1 MATQHSPL
9 YARTLDF
16 RSSLVRQIECCIR
29 QGSAPD
35 LSVKEPFRLLHMS
48 TWTSGQQL
56 CISYT
61 LMLLQLSA
69 SSVLILV
76 NKWILTVVGF
86 NFPIALSSLGMLF
99 SSVATFLLI
108 DVFQV
113 WSIPEETRKAV
124 TWQFHI
130 TRMWPVA
137 AVNAITLS
145 TGNYAY
151 LYLSVSIIQVL
162 KSFTPVIT
170 LAILVALRMASPR
183 VPLVASVSII
193 TAGCA
198 MAAWGEV
205 NAAGKSTAFGIGIF
219 LLSELAECIRVVL
232 IQYFV
237 EGRGHVQLNAIST
250 LYYMAPPTFVVAQ
263 LIAIPLEYPGLLHH
277 GGLGILHHRWMVFA
291 GASSMGFAVNL
302 LAFLVIQTANGGSLT
317 FKSAQM
323 VKNALLVVVS
333 AHLFSNVIAPTV
345 IVGYIISLIGFAW
358 YTCVSTQ
365 IKRQQPDK

>member
-1 MATQHSPL
+1 MECFVRHG
-9 YARTLDF
+9 
-16 RSSLVRQIECCIR
+16 SLNDA
-29 QGSAPD
+29 GSAE
-35 LSVKEPFRLLHMS
+35 LSAREPFRLLQMS

-56 CISYT
+56 VISYT
-61 LMLLQLSA
+61 LMLLQLSV

-99 SSVATFLLI
+99 SSVATYLLI
-108 DVFQV
+108 DVFHV
-113 WSIPEETRKAV
+113 CSIPEETRKAV
-124 TWQFHI
+124 SWRFTI
-130 TRMWPVA
+130 TRMWPIA

-170 LAILVALRMASPR
+170 LAILVALRMASPNF
-183 VPLVASVSII
+183 PLVASVSII

-205 NAAGKSTAFGIGIF
+205 HSAGKSTAFGIGIF
-219 LLSELAECIRVVL
+219 LTSELAECIRVVL

-237 EGRGHVQLNAIST
+237 EGRGHVQFNAIST
-250 LYYMAPPTFVVAQ
+250 LYYMAPSTFVCCQ
-263 LIAIPLEYPGLLHH
+263 LIAVPLEYSGLLHH
-277 GGLGILHHRWMVFA
+277 GGLGILADRWLEFA
-291 GASSMGFAVNL
+291 AASSMGFAVNL

-333 AHLFSNVIAPTV
+333 AHLFSNVIAPSV
-345 IVGYIISLIGFAW
+345 IVGYGVSLVGFAW
-358 YTCVSTQ
+358 YTCVSTNL
-365 IKRQQPDK
+365 KKSQPEK